1 MVQRV
6 DWKQKTIIIGAIVGT
21 LCGLVAAYILIQRAE
36 QQNAKP
42 QLSAGDGVKIGLG
55 VLGVLRLVAD
65 FANKKK

>member
-1 MVQRV
+1 MVQQV
-6 DWKQKTIIIGAIVGT
+6 DWKQKTIIIGAIAGT
-21 LCGLVAAYILIQRAE
+21 LSGLVAAYILIQRAE

-55 VLGVLRLVAD
+55 VLGVLRLIAD